1 MSSSRQNINRKLDAS
16 KNINKEEVKIENEN
30 SIKFI
35 RRTIEN
41 NTHEV
46 FEDIKLK
53 SITSW
58 RKSKTKFFK
67 NLIYNILTFGILHII
82 SLFKPNLYLK
92 LYCYPWPAKE
102 CDFFLVENIYGE
114 LTLCTKI
121 YKKAKNNNDI
131 NFSSDLS
138 KDNIVSS
145 SIINH
150 NNKFENYLTR
160 NLTYSFKYKS
170 VTYEYKEDTNEIIP
184 VYMNISKM
192 TNRRI
197 FNYFSEGLSTENIVK
212 KFQERYGKNEYHIY
226 LGIIYFYFLRIE
238 LPYLILVILI
248 GLIELSLKDY
258 VSIIS
263 KYVIVSIIL
272 HLEYQ
277 VTKKVVYNLYSK
289 EYTLDGE
296 KYKIK
301 VKRKYKLIQDS
312 NFYYEIKNC
321 DLLPGDVIFLK
332 ENDLVPCDCLILE
345 GECIVNESNSTGS
358 LDIFKKTSLE
368 NNNELFSYEM
378 NKINIL
384 YHGMKIIKTF
394 SKSNNGYIT
403 VLCINTG
410 PNTYKANQYS
420 NVLYLLERKKEYRE
434 MYELFGEKRKRI
446 LIIVIMIFLLSIIL
460 AIVYYSILDPEP
472 LDFKDAAT
480 KKLLWT
486 LIIRLFCK
494 SFMPGYFLTNSIIL
508 ILGVHHLKKE
518 NIHCFEK
525 SKLLSSSTID
535 TIFFSK
541 TGTLCDNNFEINGYH
556 PIYINPHKLN
566 NISYRTYNVTQYKE
580 MNSQLLQYYKN
591 YLYKAQKNSL
601 NYEFNLRHGLKLE
614 HNRLTLDKINK
625 ESCEYTSLFLECL
638 LSCNNIEKF
647 NNEIFGN
654 IIETEIFKNLRWDMK
669 ADNNNNLSKNTDLN
683 EDISKTKSIS
693 QTDYKEQ
700 KVGYLDRSR
709 NDIYPNNYYKITESI
724 KNENGENGFQ
734 SKPIRT
740 RLNSKYHL
748 EQMKKSTNSNSS
760 ETSITKNYIRNDI
773 SRSHINS
780 YKLRIYKRFIKNGT
794 LSSSAIVYNFIT
806 KELRFMTKGNPE
818 DILDKCDPATIP
830 NNFDKIVSLYRRSGF
845 VIIICASKIISIDDY
860 NDSSPCEEY
869 MNDLTF
875 CGFVTLKNKLKSEVL
890 NAIKDLRQFNCNL
903 IITTGDNVFNSL
915 SVGFDSHIIDNKNI
929 FSFDKEDK
937 KNGIIIKKIYSIK
950 RLNEEEDKNTNSSL
964 DKYSKQTTRISNKYL
979 TSPFTKPKD
988 SVMPKYLDPNIIRS
1002 SKAKNGTIIMNELSL
1017 NLESS
1022 KNDNEYKNLTPNRT
1036 LKRGSLKKNT
1046 KTTKYINNY
1055 DENIKYQKRSRL
1067 YSDMTDI
1074 KNSQIKRDMKEN
1086 SRISNI
1092 NPLNYKDKSP
1102 YKISKKI
1109 RTLNENKET
1118 QDTNTNTNKK
1128 FKISNEARSK
1138 TLSYLEKYNYYP
1150 GIFEDY
1156 EELNDNCIY
1165 CISGKLFN
1173 FLYKNKEKKQCKY
1186 ILERIHK
1193 HCKIFYNMSSID
1205 KSLSI
1210 DFYREYPD
1218 SCICKIGECLSDID
1232 AILSSNVGINLI
1244 SPSNE
1249 NTMLCHF
1256 YTKDASILS
1265 IKKIIREGRA
1275 IKENITL
1282 LKISSIFYTF
1292 IINSYIICCFIRHTD
1307 VIINQLNFLEISF
1320 LIISISAFTGETDD
1334 NKRSNQLIRN
1344 RKLYVGHYIAQVSGL
1359 FIFKVITVYMH
1370 GKYFIGNREL
1380 ELKLIDKIYCSFYFI
1395 LCIEQLFSTVYVLNL
1410 ISFYRKD
1417 SISNLFYNLSNILL
1431 LIYFIFLNVLTSSNF
1446 KCDFLNITVFDYNEN
1461 IIDTHGDHNRL
1472 NCLIVCIVD
1481 FLVTIIY
1488 SRVVYY
1494 IFDRLAKG

>member
-1 MSSSRQNINRKLDAS
+1 MSSSRQNINRNLDVS
-16 KNINKEEVKIENEN
+16 IKDNKEEIKIENEN

-46 FEDIKLK
+46 LEDIKLK

-58 RKSKTKFFK
+58 RKSKAKFLK

-121 YKKAKNNNDI
+121 HKKAKNNNDI
-131 NFSSDLS
+131 NFSADLS

-145 SIINH
+145 SIMNH
-150 NNKFENYLTR
+150 NNKFDNYLIK

-170 VTYEYKEDTNEIIP
+170 VTYEYKEDTNEIVP

-197 FNYFSEGLSTENIVK
+197 FNYFSEGLSNEKIVN
-212 KFQERYGKNEYHIY
+212 KFLERYGKNEYHIY

-248 GLIELSLKDY
+248 GLIELHIKDY
-258 VSIIS
+258 VSLLS
-263 KYVIVSIIL
+263 KYLTVSIIL
-272 HLEYQ
+272 ILEYQ
-277 VTKKVVYNLYSK
+277 ITKRVVYDIYSK

-296 KYKIK
+296 KYKLK
-301 VKRKYKLIQDS
+301 VKRKHKLIQDS

-368 NNNELFSYEM
+368 NSNEQFSYEM
-378 NKINIL
+378 NKISIL

-394 SKSNNGYIT
+394 SKSNEGYIS

-434 MYELFGEKRKRI
+434 MYELFGEKRKQMLI
-446 LIIVIMIFLLSIIL
+446 WIIIVFL
-460 AIVYYSILDPEP
+460 VSILLASIYYVLLNLGP
-472 LDFKDAAT
+472 LDFNDSNT
-480 KKLLWT
+480 KKLLYA
-486 LIIRLFCK
+486 IIVRIFCK

-508 ILGVHHLKKE
+508 ILGVYHLKKE

-525 SKLLSSSTID
+525 SKLLCSSTID

-541 TGTLCDNNFEINGYH
+541 TGTLCENNFEINGYH
-556 PIYINPHKLN
+556 PIHINPHKSN
-566 NISYRTYNVTQYKE
+566 NISYRTYKVSQYKE

-591 YLYKAQKNSL
+591 YLYRVQSNSL

-625 ESCEYTSLFLECL
+625 ESCEYTTLFLECL

-654 IIETEIFKNLRWDMK
+654 SIETEIFKNMRWDIK
-669 ADNNNNLSKNTDLN
+669 PYNYNGSDIELN
-683 EDISKTKSIS
+683 EDISKNIS
-693 QTDYKEQ
+693 VNKKEF
-700 KVGYLDRSR
+700 KGPKIGYLDRSK
-709 NDIYPNNYYKITESI
+709 NDIYPNNYYKITESV
-724 KNENGENGFQ
+724 KNENGPQ
-734 SKPIRT
+734 SKPIKT
-740 RLNSKYHL
+740 RLNTKYYM
-748 EQMKKSTNSNSS
+748 EQMKKQSNSNSS
-760 ETSITKNYIRNDI
+760 ESKIAKNCILNDI
-773 SRSHINS
+773 SHSHINS

-794 LSSSAIVYNFIT
+794 LNSSAIVYNFIT

-818 DILDKCDPATIP
+818 DVLDKCDPGTIP
-830 NNFDKIVSLYRRSGF
+830 DNFDKIVSLYRRNGLI
-845 VIIICASKIISIDDY
+845 IIICASKIINIDDY
-860 NDSSPCEEY
+860 NDSNSYEEY

-875 CGFVTLKNKLKSEVL
+875 CGFVTLKNKLKKEVL

-915 SVGFDSHIIDNKNI
+915 SVGFDSQIIENKNI

-937 KNGIIIKKIYSIK
+937 KNGIIIEKIYSIK
-950 RLNEEEDKNTNSSL
+950 RLGEEEDKNTNSSL
-964 DKYSKQTTRISNKYL
+964 DMHSKQTTRISNRFL
-979 TSPFTKPKD
+979 TSPFTRPKD
-988 SVMPKYLDPNIIRS
+988 SVMIKYMDPNTNRS
-1002 SKAKNGTIIMNELSL
+1002 SKAKSGTVIVNELSL
-1017 NLESS
+1017 NQES
-1022 KNDNEYKNLTPNRT
+1022 KNSNEYNNLTPNKT
-1036 LKRGSLKKNT
+1036 LKRGSIRKKIRT
-1046 KTTKYINNY
+1046 PKYINNY
-1055 DENIKYQKRSRL
+1055 GENIKYQKYSRL
-1067 YSDMTDI
+1067 YSDMSDI
-1074 KNSQIKRDMKEN
+1074 KNNLSKKKTKEN
-1086 SRISNI
+1086 SRVSNI
-1092 NPLNYKDKSP
+1092 NSINYKDRSP
-1102 YKISKKI
+1102 YKLSKKNKSI
-1109 RTLNENKET
+1109 NENKEN
-1118 QDTNTNTNKK
+1118 QDSTTNTNKK

-1138 TLSYLEKYNYYP
+1138 NLSNLEKFYYYP
-1150 GIFEDY
+1150 GIFEDN
-1156 EELNDNCIY
+1156 EELKDNCIY

-1193 HCKIFYNMSSID
+1193 YCKIFYDMSSID
-1205 KSLSI
+1205 KSLAI

-1256 YTKDASILS
+1256 YTVEGSILS

-1275 IKENITL
+1275 IKENIML
-1282 LKISSIFYTF
+1282 LKISSIFYTL
-1292 IINSYIICCFIRHTD
+1292 IINSYIICCFLRHTD

-1320 LIISISAFTGETDD
+1320 LIISISAFTGETDN
-1334 NKRSNQLIRN
+1334 NKKSNQLIRN
-1344 RKLYVGHYIAQVSGL
+1344 KKLYVGHYIAQISGL
-1359 FIFKVITVYMH
+1359 FFCKFVTIYMR
-1370 GKYFIGNREL
+1370 GKYFIGNKEL
-1380 ELKLIDKIYCSFYFI
+1380 DLRIIDKIYCSFYFI

-1410 ISFYRKD
+1410 ITFYRKD
-1417 SISNLFYNLSNILL
+1417 SLSNLFYNLSNLL
-1431 LIYFIFLNVLTSSNF
+1431 VLIYFTILNILTSSNY

-1461 IIDTHGDHNRL
+1461 LIDSHGDNNRL
-1472 NCLIVCIVD
+1472 NSLIICIID
-1481 FLVTIIY
+1481 FTITIIY
-1488 SRVVYY
+1488 SRVVYFV
-1494 IFDRLAKG
+1494 FDRLAKE

>member
-1 MSSSRQNINRKLDAS
+1 MSSSRQNINKKLDVS
-16 KNINKEEVKIENEN
+16 INNNKEGIKIENEN
-30 SIKFI
+30 NIKFI

-58 RKSKTKFFK
+58 RKSKTKFLK

-121 YKKAKNNNDI
+121 HKKAKNNNNI
-131 NFSSDLS
+131 NFSADLS

-150 NNKFENYLTR
+150 SNKFDNYLIK

-170 VTYEYKEDTNEIIP
+170 VTYEYKEDTNEIVP

-192 TNRRI
+192 TNRGI
-197 FNYFSEGLSTENIVK
+197 FNYFSEGLSSEKMVN
-212 KFQERYGKNEYHIY
+212 KFLERYGKNEYNIY

-238 LPYLILVILI
+238 LPYLIIVILI
-248 GLIELSLKDY
+248 GLIEFCLKDY

-263 KYVIVSIIL
+263 KYIIVSLIL
-272 HLEYQ
+272 YIEYQ
-277 VTKKVVYNLYSK
+277 ITKRVVYNSYTK

-296 KYKIK
+296 KYKLK
-301 VKRKYKLIQDS
+301 VKRKHKLIQDS
-312 NFYYEIKNC
+312 NSYYEIKNC
-321 DLLPGDVIFLK
+321 DLLPGDIIFLK

-378 NKINIL
+378 NKISIL

-394 SKSNNGYIT
+394 SKSNNGYIS

-420 NVLYLLERKKEYRE
+420 NALYLLERKKEYRE
-434 MYELFGEKRKRI
+434 MYELFGEKRKNM
-446 LIIVIMIFLLSIIL
+446 LIAIIIIFFLSIIF
-460 AIVYYSILDPEP
+460 AIIYYITLDPEP
-472 LDFKDAAT
+472 LDFNDPNT
-480 KKLLWT
+480 KKLLFEIT
-486 LIIRLFCK
+486 VRFFCK

-508 ILGVHHLKKE
+508 ILGVYHLKKE

-541 TGTLCDNNFEINGYH
+541 TGTLCENNFEINGYH
-556 PIYINPHKLN
+556 PIYINPHKSN
-566 NISYRTYNVTQYKE
+566 NISYRTYKFSQYKE

-591 YLYKAQKNSL
+591 YLYRVQNNSS
-601 NYEFNLRHGLKLE
+601 NYEFNLRHGLKFE

-625 ESCEYTSLFLECL
+625 ESYQYTTLFLECL
-638 LSCNNIEKF
+638 LTCNNIEKF
-647 NNEIFGN
+647 NNEVFGN
-654 IIETEIFKNLRWDMK
+654 SIETEIFKNMRWDMK
-669 ADNNNNLSKNTDLN
+669 AYNNNNITKNIESN
-683 EDISKTKSIS
+683 QDISKNKSVNK
-693 QTDYKEQ
+693 KEF
-700 KVGYLDRSR
+700 KGSKIGYLDRSK
-709 NDIYPNNYYKITESI
+709 NDIYPNNYYKITESV
-724 KNENGENGFQ
+724 KNENGFHPQ
-734 SKPIRT
+734 PIKT
-740 RLNSKYHL
+740 RLNSKYYL
-748 EQMKKSTNSNSS
+748 EQSKKLNNSICS
-760 ETSITKNYIRNDI
+760 EATLIKNFIRNDI
-773 SRSHINS
+773 SHSHINS

-794 LSSSAIVYNFIT
+794 LNSSAIVYNFIT

-818 DILDKCDPATIP
+818 DILDKCDPGTIP
-830 NNFDKIVSLYRRSGF
+830 DNFDKIVSIFRRSGF
-845 VIIICASKIISIDDY
+845 IIIICASKIISIDDY
-860 NDSSPCEEY
+860 NDSNSSEEY

-875 CGFVTLKNKLKSEVL
+875 CGFVTLKNKLKKEVL
-890 NAIKDLRQFNCNL
+890 NAIKDLRQFSCNL

-937 KNGIIIKKIYSIK
+937 KNGIIIEKIYSIK
-950 RLNEEEDKNTNSSL
+950 RLIEEDKNTNSSL
-964 DKYSKQTTRISNKYL
+964 DMHSRLTTGISNKFF

-988 SVMPKYLDPNIIRS
+988 SVMIKYLDPNKE
-1002 SKAKNGTIIMNELSL
+1002 KAVTAIENELSL
-1017 NLESS
+1017 NEGSN
-1022 KNDNEYKNLTPNRT
+1022 KIITEYKNLTPNKT
-1036 LKRGSLKKNT
+1036 LKRGSLRKKKRNA
-1046 KTTKYINNY
+1046 KYLNIY
-1055 DENIKYQKRSRL
+1055 DENMKFQKRSRL
-1067 YSDMTDI
+1067 YSEISDI
-1074 KNSQIKRDMKEN
+1074 KDNQLKKDTTDN
-1086 SRISNI
+1086 SRVSNI
-1092 NPLNYKDKSP
+1092 NPLNYKDRNP
-1102 YKISKKI
+1102 YKISKKNKSI
-1109 RTLNENKET
+1109 NENKEN
-1118 QDTNTNTNKK
+1118 QDSNANTNKK
-1128 FKISNEARSK
+1128 FKNSSEARSK
-1138 TLSYLEKYNYYP
+1138 NLSNLEKFYYYP
-1150 GIFEDY
+1150 GIFEDN

-1193 HCKIFYNMSSID
+1193 HCKIFYQMSSID
-1205 KSLSI
+1205 KSLVI

-1232 AILSSNVGINLI
+1232 AILSSNVGINLK

-1256 YTKDASILS
+1256 YTEDASILS

-1275 IKENITL
+1275 IKENIIL

-1292 IINSYIICCFIRHTD
+1292 MINSYIICCFIRHTD

-1320 LIISISAFTGETDD
+1320 LIVSISAFTGETDN
-1334 NKRSNQLIRN
+1334 NKKSNQLIRN
-1344 RKLYVGHYIAQVSGL
+1344 KKLYVGHYITQIGGL
-1359 FIFKVITVYMH
+1359 FFFKVVSIYFH
-1370 GKYFIGNREL
+1370 GRNFIGNKEL
-1380 ELKLIDKIYCSFYFI
+1380 NPKIVDKIYCSFYFI
-1395 LCIEQLFSTVYVLNL
+1395 LCIEQLFSTVFVLNL

-1417 SISNLFYNLSNILL
+1417 SISNLFYNFSNILL
-1431 LIYFIFLNVLTSSNF
+1431 LIYFIILNILTSSNY

-1461 IIDTHGDHNRL
+1461 IVDTHGDNNRIK
-1472 NCLIVCIVD
+1472 CFFVCIID
-1481 FLVTIIY
+1481 FSVTIIY

-1494 IFDRLAKG
+1494 VFDRLAKD

>member
-1 MSSSRQNINRKLDAS
+1 MSSSRQNINRNLDVS
-16 KNINKEEVKIENEN
+16 IKDNKEEIKIENEN

-46 FEDIKLK
+46 LEDIKLK

-58 RKSKTKFFK
+58 RKSKAKFLK

-121 YKKAKNNNDI
+121 HKKAKNNNDI
-131 NFSSDLS
+131 NFSADLS

-145 SIINH
+145 SIMNH
-150 NNKFENYLTR
+150 NNKFDNYLIK

-170 VTYEYKEDTNEIIP
+170 VTYEYKEDTNEIVP

-197 FNYFSEGLSTENIVK
+197 FNYFSEGLSNEKIVN
-212 KFQERYGKNEYHIY
+212 KFLERYGKNEYHIY

-248 GLIELSLKDY
+248 GLIELHIKDY
-258 VSIIS
+258 VSLIS
-263 KYVIVSIIL
+263 KYLTVSIIL
-272 HLEYQ
+272 ILEYQ
-277 VTKKVVYNLYSK
+277 ITKRVVYDIYSK

-296 KYKIK
+296 KYKLK
-301 VKRKYKLIQDS
+301 VKRKHKLIQDS

-368 NNNELFSYEM
+368 NSNEQFSYEM
-378 NKINIL
+378 NKISIL

-394 SKSNNGYIT
+394 SKSNEGYIS

-434 MYELFGEKRKRI
+434 MYELFGEKRKQMLI
-446 LIIVIMIFLLSIIL
+446 WIIIVFL
-460 AIVYYSILDPEP
+460 VSILLASIYYILLNLEP
-472 LDFKDAAT
+472 LDFNDSNT
-480 KKLLWT
+480 KNLLYA
-486 LIIRLFCK
+486 IIVRIFCK

-508 ILGVHHLKKE
+508 ILGVYHLKKE

-525 SKLLSSSTID
+525 SKLLCSSTID

-541 TGTLCDNNFEINGYH
+541 TGTLCENNFEINGYH
-556 PIYINPHKLN
+556 PIHINPHKSN
-566 NISYRTYNVTQYKE
+566 NISYRTYKVSQYKE

-591 YLYKAQKNSL
+591 YLYRVQSNSL

-625 ESCEYTSLFLECL
+625 ESCEYTTLFLECL

-654 IIETEIFKNLRWDMK
+654 SIETEIFKNMRWDIK
-669 ADNNNNLSKNTDLN
+669 PYNYNGSDIELN
-683 EDISKTKSIS
+683 EDISKNIS
-693 QTDYKEQ
+693 VNKKEF
-700 KVGYLDRSR
+700 KGPKIGYLDRSK
-709 NDIYPNNYYKITESI
+709 NDIYPNNYYKITESV
-724 KNENGENGFQ
+724 KNENGPQ
-734 SKPIRT
+734 SKPIKT
-740 RLNSKYHL
+740 RLNTKYYM
-748 EQMKKSTNSNSS
+748 EQMKKQSNSNSS
-760 ETSITKNYIRNDI
+760 ESKIAKNCILNDI
-773 SRSHINS
+773 SHSHINS

-794 LSSSAIVYNFIT
+794 LNSSAIVYNFIT

-818 DILDKCDPATIP
+818 DVLDKCDPGTIP
-830 NNFDKIVSLYRRSGF
+830 DNFDKIVSLYRRNGLI
-845 VIIICASKIISIDDY
+845 IIICASKIINIDDY
-860 NDSSPCEEY
+860 NDSNSYEEY

-875 CGFVTLKNKLKSEVL
+875 CGFVTLKNKLKKEVL

-915 SVGFDSHIIDNKNI
+915 SVGFDSQIIENKNI

-937 KNGIIIKKIYSIK
+937 KNGIIIEKIYSIK
-950 RLNEEEDKNTNSSL
+950 RLGEEEDKNTNSSL
-964 DKYSKQTTRISNKYL
+964 DMHSKQTTRISNRFL
-979 TSPFTKPKD
+979 TSPFTRPKD
-988 SVMPKYLDPNIIRS
+988 SVMIKYMDPNTNRS
-1002 SKAKNGTIIMNELSL
+1002 SKAKSGTVIVNELSL
-1017 NLESS
+1017 NQES
-1022 KNDNEYKNLTPNRT
+1022 KNSNEYNNLTPNKT
-1036 LKRGSLKKNT
+1036 LKRGSIRKKIRT
-1046 KTTKYINNY
+1046 PKYINNY
-1055 DENIKYQKRSRL
+1055 GENIKYQKYSRL
-1067 YSDMTDI
+1067 YSDMSDI
-1074 KNSQIKRDMKEN
+1074 KNNLSKKKTKEN
-1086 SRISNI
+1086 SRVSNI
-1092 NPLNYKDKSP
+1092 NSINYKDRSP
-1102 YKISKKI
+1102 YKLSKKNKSI
-1109 RTLNENKET
+1109 NENKEN
-1118 QDTNTNTNKK
+1118 QDSTTNTNKK

-1138 TLSYLEKYNYYP
+1138 NLSNLEKFYYYP
-1150 GIFEDY
+1150 GIFEDN
-1156 EELNDNCIY
+1156 EELKDNCIY

-1193 HCKIFYNMSSID
+1193 YCKIFYDMSSID
-1205 KSLSI
+1205 KSLAI

-1256 YTKDASILS
+1256 YTVEGSILS

-1275 IKENITL
+1275 IKENIML
-1282 LKISSIFYTF
+1282 LKISSIFYTL
-1292 IINSYIICCFIRHTD
+1292 IINSYIICCFLRHTD

-1320 LIISISAFTGETDD
+1320 LIISISAFTGETDN
-1334 NKRSNQLIRN
+1334 NKKSNQLIRN
-1344 RKLYVGHYIAQVSGL
+1344 KKLYVGHYIAQISGL
-1359 FIFKVITVYMH
+1359 FFCKFVTIYMH
-1370 GKYFIGNREL
+1370 GKYFIGNEEL
-1380 ELKLIDKIYCSFYFI
+1380 DLRIIDKIYCSFYFI

-1410 ISFYRKD
+1410 ITFYRKD
-1417 SISNLFYNLSNILL
+1417 SLSNLFYNLSNLLL
-1431 LIYFIFLNVLTSSNF
+1431 LIYFTILNILTSSNY

-1461 IIDTHGDHNRL
+1461 LIDSHGDNNRL
-1472 NCLIVCIVD
+1472 NCLIICIID
-1481 FLVTIIY
+1481 FTITIIY
-1488 SRVVYY
+1488 SRVVYFV
-1494 IFDRLAKG
+1494 FDRLAKE

>member
-1 MSSSRQNINRKLDAS
+1 MSSSRQNINRNLDVS
-16 KNINKEEVKIENEN
+16 IKDNKEEIKIENEN
-30 SIKFI
+30 NIKFI

-46 FEDIKLK
+46 LEDIKLK

-58 RKSKTKFFK
+58 RRSKTKFLK

-121 YKKAKNNNDI
+121 HKKAKNNNDI
-131 NFSSDLS
+131 NFSTDLS

-150 NNKFENYLTR
+150 NNKFDNYLIK

-170 VTYEYKEDTNEIIP
+170 VTYEYKEDTNEIVP

-197 FNYFSEGLSTENIVK
+197 FNYFSEGLSNEKIVN
-212 KFQERYGKNEYHIY
+212 KFLERYGKNEYHIY

-263 KYVIVSIIL
+263 KYLIVSIIL
-272 HLEYQ
+272 ILEYQ
-277 VTKKVVYNLYSK
+277 VTKRVVYDIYSK

-296 KYKIK
+296 KYKLK
-301 VKRKYKLIQDS
+301 VKRKHKLIQDS

-368 NNNELFSYEM
+368 NSNEQFSYEM
-378 NKINIL
+378 NKISIL

-394 SKSNNGYIT
+394 SKSNEGYIS

-434 MYELFGEKRKRI
+434 MYELFGEKRKQM
-446 LIIVIMIFLLSIIL
+446 LIWIIIIFLVSILL
-460 AIVYYSILDPEP
+460 AVIYYIILDPEP
-472 LDFKDAAT
+472 LDFNDSNT
-480 KKLLWT
+480 KKLLFAIT
-486 LIIRLFCK
+486 VRIFCK

-508 ILGVHHLKKE
+508 ILGVYHLKKE
-518 NIHCFEK
+518 NVHCFEK

-541 TGTLCDNNFEINGYH
+541 TGTLCENNFEINGYH
-556 PIYINPHKLN
+556 PIHINPHKSN
-566 NISYRTYNVTQYKE
+566 NISYRTYKVSQYKE

-591 YLYKAQKNSL
+591 YLYRVQSNSL

-625 ESCEYTSLFLECL
+625 ESCEYTTLFLECL

-654 IIETEIFKNLRWDMK
+654 SIETEIFKNMRWDMK
-669 ADNNNNLSKNTDLN
+669 AYNYNGSDIDLN
-683 EDISKTKSIS
+683 EDISKNKSVNK
-693 QTDYKEQ
+693 KEF
-700 KVGYLDRSR
+700 KGPKIGYLDRSK
-709 NDIYPNNYYKITESI
+709 NDIYPNNYYKITESV
-724 KNENGENGFQ
+724 KNENGPQ
-734 SKPIRT
+734 SKPIKT
-740 RLNSKYHL
+740 RLNTKYYL
-748 EQMKKSTNSNSS
+748 EQMKKQGNSNSS
-760 ETSITKNYIRNDI
+760 ESKIAKNCIRNDI
-773 SRSHINS
+773 SHSHINS

-794 LSSSAIVYNFIT
+794 LNSSAIVYNFIT

-818 DILDKCDPATIP
+818 DVLDKCDPGTIP
-830 NNFDKIVSLYRRSGF
+830 DNFDKIVSLYRRNGLI
-845 VIIICASKIISIDDY
+845 IIICASKIINIDDY
-860 NDSSPCEEY
+860 NDSNSYEEY

-875 CGFVTLKNKLKSEVL
+875 CGFVTLKNKLKKEVL
-890 NAIKDLRQFNCNL
+890 NAIKDLRQFGCNL

-915 SVGFDSHIIDNKNI
+915 SVGFDSHIIENKNI

-950 RLNEEEDKNTNSSL
+950 RLGEEEDKNTNSSL
-964 DKYSKQTTRISNKYL
+964 DMHSKQTTRISNRFL

-988 SVMPKYLDPNIIRS
+988 SVMIKYMDPNTILS
-1002 SKAKNGTIIMNELSL
+1002 SKAKAGTVIVNELSL
-1017 NLESS
+1017 NQES
-1022 KNDNEYKNLTPNRT
+1022 KNSNEYNNLTPNKT
-1036 LKRGSLKKNT
+1036 LKRGSIRKKIRT
-1046 KTTKYINNY
+1046 PKYINNY
-1055 DENIKYQKRSRL
+1055 EENIKYQKRSRL
-1067 YSDMTDI
+1067 YSDMSDI
-1074 KNSQIKRDMKEN
+1074 KNNLSKKETKEN
-1086 SRISNI
+1086 SRVSNI
-1092 NPLNYKDKSP
+1092 NSLNYKDRSP
-1102 YKISKKI
+1102 YKLSKKNKSI
-1109 RTLNENKET
+1109 NENKEN
-1118 QDTNTNTNKK
+1118 QDSTTNTNKK

-1138 TLSYLEKYNYYP
+1138 NLSNFEKFYYYP
-1150 GIFEDY
+1150 GIFEDN
-1156 EELNDNCIY
+1156 EELKDNCIY

-1186 ILERIHK
+1186 ILERMHK
-1193 HCKIFYNMSSID
+1193 HCKIFYYMSSID
-1205 KSLSI
+1205 KSLAI

-1218 SCICKIGECLSDID
+1218 SCICNIGECLSDID

-1256 YTKDASILS
+1256 YTQDGSILS

-1275 IKENITL
+1275 IKENIML

-1292 IINSYIICCFIRHTD
+1292 VINSYIICCFIRHTD
-1307 VIINQLNFLEISF
+1307 VIINQLNFLELSF
-1320 LIISISAFTGETDD
+1320 LIISISAFTGETDN
-1334 NKRSNQLIRN
+1334 NKKSNQLIRN
-1344 RKLYVGHYIAQVSGL
+1344 KKLYVGHYITQISGL
-1359 FIFKVITVYMH
+1359 FFFKVVTVYMH

-1380 ELKLIDKIYCSFYFI
+1380 DLRIIDKIYCSFYFI
-1395 LCIEQLFSTVYVLNL
+1395 FCIEQLFSTVYVLNL

-1417 SISNLFYNLSNILL
+1417 SVSNLFYNLSNILL
-1431 LIYFIFLNVLTSSNF
+1431 LIYFIILNILTSSNY

-1461 IIDTHGDHNRL
+1461 IVDSHGDNNRL
-1472 NCLIVCIVD
+1472 KCLIVCIID
-1481 FLVTIIY
+1481 FTITIIF

-1494 IFDRLAKG
+1494 VFDRLAKE

>member
-1 MSSSRQNINRKLDAS
+1 MSSSRQNINRNLDVS
-16 KNINKEEVKIENEN
+16 IKDNKKEIKIENEN
-30 SIKFI
+30 NIKFI

-46 FEDIKLK
+46 LEDIKLK

-58 RKSKTKFFK
+58 RKSKAKFLK

-121 YKKAKNNNDI
+121 HKKAKNNNDI
-131 NFSSDLS
+131 NFSADLS

-145 SIINH
+145 SIMNH
-150 NNKFENYLTR
+150 NNKFENYLIK

-170 VTYEYKEDTNEIIP
+170 VTYEYKEDTNEIVP

-197 FNYFSEGLSTENIVK
+197 FNYFSEGLSNEKILN
-212 KFQERYGKNEYHIY
+212 KFLERYGKNEYHIY

-248 GLIELSLKDY
+248 GLIELGLKDY

-263 KYVIVSIIL
+263 KYLIVSIIL
-272 HLEYQ
+272 ILEYQ
-277 VTKKVVYNLYSK
+277 ITKRVVYDIYSK

-296 KYKIK
+296 KYKLK
-301 VKRKYKLIQDS
+301 VKRKHKLIQDS

-368 NNNELFSYEM
+368 NSNEQFSYEM
-378 NKINIL
+378 NKISIL

-394 SKSNNGYIT
+394 SKSNEGYIS

-434 MYELFGEKRKRI
+434 MYELFGEKRKQM
-446 LIIVIMIFLLSIIL
+446 LIWIIIIFLVSILL
-460 AIVYYSILDPEP
+460 AVIYYIILDPEP
-472 LDFKDAAT
+472 LDFKDSNT
-480 KKLLWT
+480 KNLLFAIT
-486 LIIRLFCK
+486 IRIFCK

-508 ILGVHHLKKE
+508 ILGVYHLKKE
-518 NIHCFEK
+518 NVHCFEK

-541 TGTLCDNNFEINGYH
+541 TGTLCENNFEINGYH
-556 PIYINPHKLN
+556 PIHINPHKSN
-566 NISYRTYNVTQYKE
+566 NISYRTYKVSQYKE

-591 YLYKAQKNSL
+591 YLYRVQSNSL

-625 ESCEYTSLFLECL
+625 ESCEYTTLFLECL

-654 IIETEIFKNLRWDMK
+654 SIETEIFKNMRWDMK
-669 ADNNNNLSKNTDLN
+669 AYNYNGSDIDLN
-683 EDISKTKSIS
+683 EDISKNKSENK
-693 QTDYKEQ
+693 KEF
-700 KVGYLDRSR
+700 KGPKIGYLDRSK
-709 NDIYPNNYYKITESI
+709 NDIYPNNYYKITESV
-724 KNENGENGFQ
+724 KNENGPQ
-734 SKPIRT
+734 SKPIKT
-740 RLNSKYHL
+740 RLNTKYYM
-748 EQMKKSTNSNSS
+748 EQMKKQGNSNSS
-760 ETSITKNYIRNDI
+760 EPKLAKNCIRNDI
-773 SRSHINS
+773 SHSHINS

-794 LSSSAIVYNFIT
+794 LNSSAIVYNFIT

-818 DILDKCDPATIP
+818 DVLDKCDPGTIP
-830 NNFDKIVSLYRRSGF
+830 DNFDKVISLYRRNGLI
-845 VIIICASKIISIDDY
+845 IIICASKIINIDDY
-860 NDSSPCEEY
+860 NDSNSYEEY

-875 CGFVTLKNKLKSEVL
+875 CGFVTLKNKLKKEVL
-890 NAIKDLRQFNCNL
+890 NAIKDLRQFGCNL

-915 SVGFDSHIIDNKNI
+915 SVGFDSHIIENKNI

-937 KNGIIIKKIYSIK
+937 KNGIIIEKIYSIK
-950 RLNEEEDKNTNSSL
+950 RLGEEEDKNTNSSL
-964 DKYSKQTTRISNKYL
+964 DMHSKQTTRISNRFL

-988 SVMPKYLDPNIIRS
+988 SVMIKYMDPNTIRS
-1002 SKAKNGTIIMNELSL
+1002 SKAKAGNVIVNELSL
-1017 NLESS
+1017 NQES
-1022 KNDNEYKNLTPNRT
+1022 KNSNEYNNLTPNKT
-1036 LKRGSLKKNT
+1036 LKRGSIRKKIRT
-1046 KTTKYINNY
+1046 PKYINNY

-1067 YSDMTDI
+1067 YSDMSDI
-1074 KNSQIKRDMKEN
+1074 KNNLSKKETNEN
-1086 SRISNI
+1086 SRVSNI
-1092 NPLNYKDKSP
+1092 NSLNYKDRSP
-1102 YKISKKI
+1102 YKLSKKNKSI
-1109 RTLNENKET
+1109 NENKEN
-1118 QDTNTNTNKK
+1118 QDSTTNTNKK

-1138 TLSYLEKYNYYP
+1138 NLSNLEKFYYYP
-1150 GIFEDY
+1150 GIFEDN
-1156 EELNDNCIY
+1156 EELKDNCIY

-1186 ILERIHK
+1186 ILERMHK
-1193 HCKIFYNMSSID
+1193 HCKIFYYMSSID
-1205 KSLSI
+1205 KSLVI

-1218 SCICKIGECLSDID
+1218 SCICNIGECLSDID

-1244 SPSNE
+1244 SPTNE

-1256 YTKDASILS
+1256 YTEDGSILS

-1292 IINSYIICCFIRHTD
+1292 VINSYIICCFIRHTD
-1307 VIINQLNFLEISF
+1307 VIINQLNFLELSF
-1320 LIISISAFTGETDD
+1320 LIISISAFTGETDN
-1334 NKRSNQLIRN
+1334 NKKSNQLIRN
-1344 RKLYVGHYIAQVSGL
+1344 KKLYVGHYITQISGL
-1359 FIFKVITVYMH
+1359 FFFKVVTVYMH

-1380 ELKLIDKIYCSFYFI
+1380 DLRIIDKIYCSFYFI

-1417 SISNLFYNLSNILL
+1417 SISNIFYSLSNILL
-1431 LIYFIFLNVLTSSNF
+1431 LIYFIILNILTSSNY

-1461 IIDTHGDHNRL
+1461 LVDTHGDNNRIK
-1472 NCLIVCIVD
+1472 CLFVCIVD
-1481 FLVTIIY
+1481 FTITIIY

-1494 IFDRLAKG
+1494 VFDRLAKE

>member
-16 KNINKEEVKIENEN
+16 INNNKEEIKIENEN

-35 RRTIEN
+35 RRTTEN

-46 FEDIKLK
+46 LEDIKLK

-58 RKSKTKFFK
+58 RKSKTKFLK

-121 YKKAKNNNDI
+121 HKKAKNNNSIIFNADY
-131 NFSSDLS
+131 S

-150 NNKFENYLTR
+150 NKFENYLTK

-197 FNYFSEGLSTENIVK
+197 FNYFSEGLSNENIVN

-226 LGIIYFYFLRIE
+226 LGIIYFYFLKIE

-248 GLIELSLKDY
+248 GLIELCLKDY

-263 KYVIVSIIL
+263 KYIIVTIIL
-272 HLEYQ
+272 NLEYQ
-277 VTKKVVYNLYSK
+277 ITKKVVYNSYSK

-296 KYKIK
+296 KYKLK
-301 VKRKYKLIQDS
+301 VKRKHKLIQDS

-321 DLLPGDVIFLK
+321 DLLPGDIIFLK

-368 NNNELFSYEM
+368 NNNDQFSYEM
-378 NKINIL
+378 NKISIL

-394 SKSNNGYIT
+394 SRSNNGYIS

-420 NVLYLLERKKEYRE
+420 NVLYFLERKKEYRE
-434 MYELFGEKRKRI
+434 MYELFGEKRKTMV
-446 LIIVIMIFLLSIIL
+446 LIIIAIFIISIIL
-460 AIVYYSILDPEP
+460 AMIYYFILDPEP
-472 LDFKDAAT
+472 LDFNDYNT
-480 KKLLWT
+480 KKLLFI
-486 LIIRLFCK
+486 LIIRTFCK

-508 ILGVHHLKKE
+508 ILGVYHLKKE
-518 NIHCFEK
+518 HVLCFEK
-525 SKLLSSSTID
+525 SKLLSSSAID

-556 PIYINPHKLN
+556 PIYINPHKSN
-566 NISYRTYNVTQYKE
+566 NISYRTYKVSQYKE

-591 YLYKAQKNSL
+591 YLYRVQSNSL
-601 NYEFNLRHGLKLE
+601 NYETNLRHGLKLE
-614 HNRLTLDKINK
+614 HNKLTIDKMNK
-625 ESCEYTSLFLECL
+625 ESCEYTTLFLECL

-647 NNEIFGN
+647 NNEVFGN
-654 IIETEIFKNLRWDMK
+654 IIETEIFKNMRWDMK
-669 ADNNNNLSKNTDLN
+669 SDDNNNLNKNIDLN
-683 EDISKTKSIS
+683 EDSPKTKSIGK
-693 QTDYKEQ
+693 KEC
-700 KVGYLDRSR
+700 KDPKIGYLDRSK
-709 NDIYPNNYYKITESI
+709 NDIYPNNYYKITESV
-724 KNENGENGFQ
+724 KNESGFQ
-734 SKPIRT
+734 SRQFRT
-740 RLNSKYHL
+740 RLNSKYHS

-760 ETSITKNYIRNDI
+760 ETSVKKNYIRSDI
-773 SRSHINS
+773 SLSHINS

-794 LSSSAIVYNFIT
+794 LNSSAIVYNFIT

-818 DILDKCDPATIP
+818 DILDKCDPSTIP
-830 NNFDKIVSLYRRSGF
+830 NNFDKIVSIYRRSGF
-845 VIIICASKIISIDDY
+845 IIIICASKVISIDDY
-860 NDSSPCEEY
+860 NDSNSYEEY
-869 MNDLTF
+869 MNDLSF
-875 CGFVTLKNKLKSEVL
+875 CGFVTLKNKLKDEVF
-890 NAIKDLRQFNCNL
+890 NAIKDLRQFGCNL

-915 SVGFDSHIIDNKNI
+915 SVGFDSRIIENKNI

-937 KNGIIIKKIYSIK
+937 KNGITIEKIYSIK
-950 RLNEEEDKNTNSSL
+950 RFNEEDNNNTNSSL
-964 DKYSKQTTRISNKYL
+964 EINSKQNIRISNKFL
-979 TSPFTKPKD
+979 TSPFTKSKD
-988 SVMPKYLDPNIIRS
+988 SIMMKYLEPYTIRS
-1002 SKAKNGTIIMNELSL
+1002 SKAKPGTVIMNEISL
-1017 NLESS
+1017 NQESN
-1022 KNDNEYKNLTPNRT
+1022 KNIKENKHLTPNRT
-1036 LKRGSLKKNT
+1036 FKRGSIRKNV
-1046 KTTKYINNY
+1046 KTAKYINNY
-1055 DENIKYQKRSRL
+1055 DENIKFQKRSRL
-1067 YSDMTDI
+1067 YSDMQDI
-1074 KNSQIKRDMKEN
+1074 KNNQSKTNTKES

-1092 NPLNYKDKSP
+1092 SPLNYKDRSP
-1102 YKISKKI
+1102 YKISKKNKSI
-1109 RTLNENKET
+1109 NENKENQEST
-1118 QDTNTNTNKK
+1118 TNTNTNKK
-1128 FKISNEARSK
+1128 FKNSYEARSK
-1138 TLSYLEKYNYYP
+1138 NLSNLERFYYYP
-1150 GIFEDY
+1150 GIFEDN
-1156 EELNDNCIY
+1156 EELKDNCIY

-1186 ILERIHK
+1186 ILERIHQ
-1193 HCKIFYNMSSID
+1193 HCKIFYFMSSID
-1205 KSLSI
+1205 KSLAI
-1210 DFYREYPD
+1210 DFYREYKD

-1256 YTKDASILS
+1256 YTEDASILS

-1275 IKENITL
+1275 IRENLTL
-1282 LKISSIFYTF
+1282 LKISSIFYTLV
-1292 IINSYIICCFIRHTD
+1292 INSYIICCFIRHTD
-1307 VIINQLNFLEISF
+1307 VIINQLNFLEITF
-1320 LIISISAFTGETDD
+1320 LIISISAFTGETDN
-1334 NKRSNQLIRN
+1334 NKKSNQLIRN
-1344 RKLYVGHYIAQVSGL
+1344 KKLYAGHYFAQVGGL
-1359 FIFKVITVYMH
+1359 FLFKIVTVYMH
-1370 GKYFIGNREL
+1370 GKFFIGNNEL
-1380 ELKLIDKIYCSFYFI
+1380 NMKINDKIYCSFYFI

-1410 ISFYRKD
+1410 ITFYRKD
-1417 SISNLFYNLSNILL
+1417 TVSNLFYNFCNILL
-1431 LIYFIFLNVLTSSNF
+1431 LIYFIFLNILTSSNY
-1446 KCDFLNITVFDYNEN
+1446 KYDFLNITVFDYNEN
-1461 IIDTHGDHNRL
+1461 IVDTHADNNRMK
-1472 NCLIVCIVD
+1472 CLFVCITD
-1481 FLVTIIY
+1481 FSVTIIY

-1494 IFDRLAKG
+1494 VFDRLAKD

>member
-1 MSSSRQNINRKLDAS
+1 MSSSRKNINRKIDAS
-16 KNINKEEVKIENEN
+16 INDNKEEIKIENEN
-30 SIKFI
+30 NIKII

-58 RKSKTKFFK
+58 RKSKTKFLK

-121 YKKAKNNNDI
+121 HKKAKNNNDI
-131 NFSSDLS
+131 NFSADLS

-150 NNKFENYLTR
+150 SNKFDNYLIK

-170 VTYEYKEDTNEIIP
+170 VTYEYKEDTNEIVP
-184 VYMNISKM
+184 VYMNISKF
-192 TNRRI
+192 TNRGI
-197 FNYFSEGLSTENIVK
+197 FNYFSEGLSSEKMVN

-226 LGIIYFYFLRIE
+226 LGIIYFYFFRIE
-238 LPYLILVILI
+238 LPYLILVIII
-248 GLIELSLKDY
+248 GLIEVCLKDY

-263 KYVIVSIIL
+263 KYAMVTFIL

-277 VTKKVVYNLYSK
+277 ITKRVVYNSYSK

-296 KYKIK
+296 KYKLK
-301 VKRKYKLIQDS
+301 VKRKHKLIQDS

-321 DLLPGDVIFLK
+321 DLLPGDIIFLK

-368 NNNELFSYEM
+368 NNNEQFSYEL
-378 NKINIL
+378 NKISIL
-384 YHGMKIIKTF
+384 YHGMKIIKTS
-394 SKSNNGYIT
+394 SKSNNEYIS

-420 NVLYLLERKKEYRE
+420 NVLYFLERKKEYRE
-434 MYELFGEKRKRI
+434 MYELFGEKRKNMLIGIFVIFFVSI
-446 LIIVIMIFLLSIIL
+446 LLAVI
-460 AIVYYSILDPEP
+460 YYMILDPEP
-472 LDFKDAAT
+472 LDFKNSNT
-480 KKLLWT
+480 KKLLFAIT
-486 LIIRLFCK
+486 VRIFCK

-508 ILGVHHLKKE
+508 ILGVYHLKKD
-518 NIHCFEK
+518 NILCFEK

-541 TGTLCDNNFEINGYH
+541 TGTLCENNFEINGYH
-556 PIYINPHKLN
+556 PIYINPHKSN
-566 NISYRTYNVTQYKE
+566 NISYRTYKVSQYKE
-580 MNSQLLQYYKN
+580 MNSQLLKYYKN
-591 YLYKAQKNSL
+591 YLYRVQNNSL

-614 HNRLTLDKINK
+614 HNRLNLDKINK
-625 ESCEYTSLFLECL
+625 ESCEYTTLFLECL

-654 IIETEIFKNLRWDMK
+654 SIETEIFKNMRWDMK
-669 ADNNNNLSKNTDLN
+669 SYNNNNLTKNIELN
-683 EDISKTKSIS
+683 EDISKNKSVNK
-693 QTDYKEQ
+693 KEC
-700 KVGYLDRSR
+700 KGPKIGYLDRSK
-709 NDIYPNNYYKITESI
+709 NDIYPNNYYKITESV
-724 KNENGENGFQ
+724 KNENGLQAKSN
-734 SKPIRT
+734 KT
-740 RLNSKYHL
+740 RLNSKYYL
-748 EQMKKSTNSNSS
+748 DQKKNPNNSISS
-760 ETSITKNYIRNDI
+760 ESTVNKNFIRNDI
-773 SRSHINS
+773 SHSHINS
-780 YKLRIYKRFIKNGT
+780 YKLRIYKRFIQNGT
-794 LSSSAIVYNFIT
+794 LNSSAIVYNFIT

-818 DILDKCDPATIP
+818 DVLDKCDPGTIP
-830 NNFDKIVSLYRRSGF
+830 DNFDKIISLYRRNGF
-845 VIIICASKIISIDDY
+845 IIIICASKIINIDDY
-860 NDSSPCEEY
+860 NDSNSKEEY
-869 MNDLTF
+869 MSDLTF
-875 CGFVTLKNKLKSEVL
+875 CGFVTLKNKLKNEAF
-890 NAIKDLRQFNCNL
+890 NAIKDLRQFGCNL

-937 KNGIIIKKIYSIK
+937 KNGIIIEKIYSIK
-950 RLNEEEDKNTNSSL
+950 RLVEEEDKNTNSSL
-964 DKYSKQTTRISNKYL
+964 DIYSKQNTRISNKFL

-988 SVMPKYLDPNIIRS
+988 SVMIKYLDPNTIRS
-1002 SKAKNGTIIMNELSL
+1002 SKAKPGTVIMNELSL
-1017 NLESS
+1017 NQESN
-1022 KNDNEYKNLTPNRT
+1022 KNSNSNEFKNLTPNKT
-1036 LKRGSLKKNT
+1036 LKRKSVRKNLRAA
-1046 KTTKYINNY
+1046 KYINNY
-1055 DENIKYQKRSRL
+1055 DENIKYPKHSRL
-1067 YSDMTDI
+1067 YSEMSDI
-1074 KNSQIKRDMKEN
+1074 KNNQSKRDTKEN
-1086 SRISNI
+1086 SRISNVS
-1092 NPLNYKDKSP
+1092 PLNYKDRSP
-1102 YKISKKI
+1102 YKLSKKNKSI
-1109 RTLNENKET
+1109 NENKEN
-1118 QDTNTNTNKK
+1118 QDSNTNTNKK
-1128 FKISNEARSK
+1128 FKISSEARSK
-1138 TLSYLEKYNYYP
+1138 NLSNLEKFYYYP
-1150 GIFEDY
+1150 GIFEDN

-1193 HCKIFYNMSSID
+1193 YCKIFYYMSSID
-1205 KSLSI
+1205 KSLAI

-1232 AILSSNVGINLI
+1232 AILTSNVGINLI

-1256 YTKDASILS
+1256 YTEDGSILS
-1265 IKKIIREGRA
+1265 IKKIIMEGAA
-1275 IKENITL
+1275 IKENIML
-1282 LKISSIFYTF
+1282 LKISSIFYTLV
-1292 IINSYIICCFIRHTD
+1292 INSYIICCFIRHTD

-1320 LIISISAFTGETDD
+1320 LIISITAFTGETDE
-1334 NKRSNQLIRN
+1334 NKKSNKLIRN
-1344 RKLYVGHYIAQVSGL
+1344 KKLYVWHYIAQVSGL
-1359 FIFKVITVYMH
+1359 FFFKIVTIYMH
-1370 GKYFIGNREL
+1370 GKFFIGNTEL
-1380 ELKLIDKIYCSFYFI
+1380 DFKIIDKIYCSFYFI

-1417 SISNLFYNLSNILL
+1417 AISNLFYNFTNILF
-1431 LIYFIFLNVLTSSNF
+1431 LIYFIILNNLTSSNY

-1461 IIDTHGDHNRL
+1461 IVDSHGDNNRIK
-1472 NCLIVCIVD
+1472 CFSVCIVD
-1481 FLVTIIY
+1481 FTITIIY

-1494 IFDRLAKG
+1494 VFDGLAKD

>member
-1 MSSSRQNINRKLDAS
+1 MSSSRQNINRNLDVS
-16 KNINKEEVKIENEN
+16 IKDNKEEIKIENEN

-46 FEDIKLK
+46 LEDIKLK

-58 RKSKTKFFK
+58 RKSKAKFLK

-121 YKKAKNNNDI
+121 HKKAKNNNDI
-131 NFSSDLS
+131 NFSADLS

-145 SIINH
+145 SIMNH
-150 NNKFENYLTR
+150 NNKFDNYLIK

-170 VTYEYKEDTNEIIP
+170 VTYEYKEDTNEIVP

-197 FNYFSEGLSTENIVK
+197 FNYFSEGLSNEKIVN
-212 KFQERYGKNEYHIY
+212 KFLERYGKNEYHIY

-248 GLIELSLKDY
+248 GLIELHIKDY
-258 VSIIS
+258 VSLIS
-263 KYVIVSIIL
+263 KYLTVSIIL
-272 HLEYQ
+272 ILEYQ
-277 VTKKVVYNLYSK
+277 ITKRVVYDIYSK

-296 KYKIK
+296 KYKLK
-301 VKRKYKLIQDS
+301 VKRKHKLIQDS

-368 NNNELFSYEM
+368 NSNEQFSYEM
-378 NKINIL
+378 NKISIL

-394 SKSNNGYIT
+394 SKSNEGYIS

-434 MYELFGEKRKRI
+434 MYELFGEKRKQMLI
-446 LIIVIMIFLLSIIL
+446 WIIIVFL
-460 AIVYYSILDPEP
+460 VSILLASIYYILLNPEP
-472 LDFKDAAT
+472 LDFNDSNT
-480 KKLLWT
+480 KHLLYAI
-486 LIIRLFCK
+486 IIRIFCK

-508 ILGVHHLKKE
+508 ILGVYHLKKE

-525 SKLLSSSTID
+525 SKLLCSSTID

-541 TGTLCDNNFEINGYH
+541 TGTLCENNFEINGYH
-556 PIYINPHKLN
+556 PIHINPHKSN
-566 NISYRTYNVTQYKE
+566 NISYRTYKVSQYKE

-591 YLYKAQKNSL
+591 YLYRVQSNSL

-625 ESCEYTSLFLECL
+625 ESCEYTTLFLECL

-654 IIETEIFKNLRWDMK
+654 SIETEIFKNMRWDIK
-669 ADNNNNLSKNTDLN
+669 PYNYNGSDIELN
-683 EDISKTKSIS
+683 EDISKNIS
-693 QTDYKEQ
+693 VNKKEF
-700 KVGYLDRSR
+700 KGPKIGYLDRSK
-709 NDIYPNNYYKITESI
+709 NDIYPNNYYKITESV
-724 KNENGENGFQ
+724 KNENGPQ
-734 SKPIRT
+734 SKPIKT
-740 RLNSKYHL
+740 RLNTKYYM
-748 EQMKKSTNSNSS
+748 EQMKKQSNSNSS
-760 ETSITKNYIRNDI
+760 ESKIAKNCILNDI
-773 SRSHINS
+773 SHSHINS

-794 LSSSAIVYNFIT
+794 LNSSAIVYNFIT

-818 DILDKCDPATIP
+818 DVLDKCDPGTIP
-830 NNFDKIVSLYRRSGF
+830 DNFDKIVSLYRRNGLI
-845 VIIICASKIISIDDY
+845 IIICASKIINIDDY
-860 NDSSPCEEY
+860 NDSNSYEEY

-875 CGFVTLKNKLKSEVL
+875 CGFVTLKNKLKKEVL

-915 SVGFDSHIIDNKNI
+915 SVGFDSQIIENKNI

-937 KNGIIIKKIYSIK
+937 KNGIIIEKIYSIK
-950 RLNEEEDKNTNSSL
+950 RLGEEEDKNTNSSL
-964 DKYSKQTTRISNKYL
+964 DMHSKQTTRISNRFL
-979 TSPFTKPKD
+979 TSPFTRPKD
-988 SVMPKYLDPNIIRS
+988 SVMIKYMDPNTNRS
-1002 SKAKNGTIIMNELSL
+1002 SKAKSGTVIVNELSL
-1017 NLESS
+1017 NQES
-1022 KNDNEYKNLTPNRT
+1022 KNSNEYNNLTPNKT
-1036 LKRGSLKKNT
+1036 LKRGSIRKKIRT
-1046 KTTKYINNY
+1046 PKYINNY
-1055 DENIKYQKRSRL
+1055 GENIKYQKYSRL
-1067 YSDMTDI
+1067 YSDMSDI
-1074 KNSQIKRDMKEN
+1074 KNNLSKKKTKEN
-1086 SRISNI
+1086 SRVSNI
-1092 NPLNYKDKSP
+1092 NSINYKDRSP
-1102 YKISKKI
+1102 YKLSKKNKSI
-1109 RTLNENKET
+1109 NENKEN
-1118 QDTNTNTNKK
+1118 QDSTTNTNKK

-1138 TLSYLEKYNYYP
+1138 NLSNLEKFYYYP
-1150 GIFEDY
+1150 GIFEDN
-1156 EELNDNCIY
+1156 EELKDNCIY

-1193 HCKIFYNMSSID
+1193 YCKIFYDMSSID
-1205 KSLSI
+1205 KSLAI

-1256 YTKDASILS
+1256 YTVEGSILS

-1275 IKENITL
+1275 IKENIML
-1282 LKISSIFYTF
+1282 LKISSIFYTL
-1292 IINSYIICCFIRHTD
+1292 IINSYIICCFLRHTD

-1320 LIISISAFTGETDD
+1320 LIISISAFTGETDN
-1334 NKRSNQLIRN
+1334 NKKSNQLIRN
-1344 RKLYVGHYIAQVSGL
+1344 KKLYVGHYIAQISGL
-1359 FIFKVITVYMH
+1359 FFCKFVTIYMH
-1370 GKYFIGNREL
+1370 GKYFIGNEEL
-1380 ELKLIDKIYCSFYFI
+1380 DLRIIDKIYCSFYFI

-1410 ISFYRKD
+1410 ITFYRKD
-1417 SISNLFYNLSNILL
+1417 SLSNLFYNLSNLL
-1431 LIYFIFLNVLTSSNF
+1431 VLIYFTILNILTSSNY

-1461 IIDTHGDHNRL
+1461 LIDSHGDNNRL
-1472 NCLIVCIVD
+1472 NSLIICIID
-1481 FLVTIIY
+1481 FTITIIY
-1488 SRVVYY
+1488 SRVVYFV
-1494 IFDRLAKG
+1494 FDRLAKE

>member
-1 MSSSRQNINRKLDAS
+1 MSSSRQNINRNLDVS
-16 KNINKEEVKIENEN
+16 IKDNKEEIKIENEN

-46 FEDIKLK
+46 LEDIKLK

-58 RKSKTKFFK
+58 RKSKAKFLK

-121 YKKAKNNNDI
+121 HKKAKNNNDI
-131 NFSSDLS
+131 NFSADLS

-145 SIINH
+145 SIMNH
-150 NNKFENYLTR
+150 NNKFDNYLIK

-170 VTYEYKEDTNEIIP
+170 VTYEYKEDTNEIVP

-197 FNYFSEGLSTENIVK
+197 FNYFSEGLSNEKIVN
-212 KFQERYGKNEYHIY
+212 KFLERYGKNEYHIY

-248 GLIELSLKDY
+248 GLIELHIKDY
-258 VSIIS
+258 VSLLS
-263 KYVIVSIIL
+263 KYLTVSIIL
-272 HLEYQ
+272 ILEYQ
-277 VTKKVVYNLYSK
+277 ITKRVVYDIYSK

-296 KYKIK
+296 KYKLK
-301 VKRKYKLIQDS
+301 VKRKHKLIQDS

-368 NNNELFSYEM
+368 NSNEQFSYEM
-378 NKINIL
+378 NKISIL

-394 SKSNNGYIT
+394 SKSNEGYIS

-434 MYELFGEKRKRI
+434 MYELFGEKRKQMLI
-446 LIIVIMIFLLSIIL
+446 WIIIVFL
-460 AIVYYSILDPEP
+460 VSILLASIYYILLNPEP
-472 LDFKDAAT
+472 LDFNDSNT
-480 KKLLWT
+480 KNLLYA
-486 LIIRLFCK
+486 IIVRIFCK

-508 ILGVHHLKKE
+508 ILGVYHLKKE

-525 SKLLSSSTID
+525 SKLLCSSTID

-541 TGTLCDNNFEINGYH
+541 TGTLCENNFEINGYH
-556 PIYINPHKLN
+556 PIHINPHKSN
-566 NISYRTYNVTQYKE
+566 NISYRTYKVSQYKE
-580 MNSQLLQYYKN
+580 MNSELLQYYKN
-591 YLYKAQKNSL
+591 YLYRVQSNSL

-625 ESCEYTSLFLECL
+625 ESCEYTTLFLECL

-654 IIETEIFKNLRWDMK
+654 SIETEIFKNMRWDIK
-669 ADNNNNLSKNTDLN
+669 PYNYNGSDIELN
-683 EDISKTKSIS
+683 EDISKNIS
-693 QTDYKEQ
+693 VNKKEF
-700 KVGYLDRSR
+700 KGPKIGYLDRSK
-709 NDIYPNNYYKITESI
+709 NDIYPNNYYKITESV
-724 KNENGENGFQ
+724 KNENGPQ
-734 SKPIRT
+734 SKPIKT
-740 RLNSKYHL
+740 RLNTKYYM
-748 EQMKKSTNSNSS
+748 EQMKKQSNSNSS
-760 ETSITKNYIRNDI
+760 ESKIAKNCILNDI
-773 SRSHINS
+773 SHSHINS

-794 LSSSAIVYNFIT
+794 LNSSAIVYNFIT

-818 DILDKCDPATIP
+818 DVLDKCDPGTIP
-830 NNFDKIVSLYRRSGF
+830 DNFDKIVSLYRRNGLI
-845 VIIICASKIISIDDY
+845 IIICASKIINIDDY
-860 NDSSPCEEY
+860 NDSNSYEEY

-875 CGFVTLKNKLKSEVL
+875 CGFVTLKNKLKKEVL

-915 SVGFDSHIIDNKNI
+915 SVGFDSQIIENKNI

-937 KNGIIIKKIYSIK
+937 KNGIIIEKIYSIK
-950 RLNEEEDKNTNSSL
+950 RLGEEEDKNTNSSL
-964 DKYSKQTTRISNKYL
+964 DMHSKQTTRISNRFL
-979 TSPFTKPKD
+979 TSPFTRPKD
-988 SVMPKYLDPNIIRS
+988 SVMIKYMDPNTNRS
-1002 SKAKNGTIIMNELSL
+1002 SKAKSGTVIVNELSL
-1017 NLESS
+1017 NQES
-1022 KNDNEYKNLTPNRT
+1022 KNSNEYNNLTPNKT
-1036 LKRGSLKKNT
+1036 LKRGSIRKKIRT
-1046 KTTKYINNY
+1046 PKYINNY
-1055 DENIKYQKRSRL
+1055 GENIKYQKYSRL
-1067 YSDMTDI
+1067 YSDMSDI
-1074 KNSQIKRDMKEN
+1074 KNNLSKKKTKEN
-1086 SRISNI
+1086 SRVSNI
-1092 NPLNYKDKSP
+1092 NSINYKDRSP
-1102 YKISKKI
+1102 YKLSKKNKSI
-1109 RTLNENKET
+1109 NENKEN
-1118 QDTNTNTNKK
+1118 QDSTTNTNKK

-1138 TLSYLEKYNYYP
+1138 NLSNLEKFYYYP
-1150 GIFEDY
+1150 GIFEDN
-1156 EELNDNCIY
+1156 EELKDNCIY

-1193 HCKIFYNMSSID
+1193 YCKIFYDMSSID
-1205 KSLSI
+1205 KSLAI

-1256 YTKDASILS
+1256 YTVEGSILS

-1275 IKENITL
+1275 IKENIML
-1282 LKISSIFYTF
+1282 LKISSIFYTL
-1292 IINSYIICCFIRHTD
+1292 IINSYIICCFLRHTD

-1320 LIISISAFTGETDD
+1320 LIISISAFTGETDN
-1334 NKRSNQLIRN
+1334 NKKSNQLIRN
-1344 RKLYVGHYIAQVSGL
+1344 KKLYVGHYIAQISGL
-1359 FIFKVITVYMH
+1359 FFCKFVTIYMH
-1370 GKYFIGNREL
+1370 GKYFIGNEEL
-1380 ELKLIDKIYCSFYFI
+1380 DLRIIDKIYCSFYFI

-1410 ISFYRKD
+1410 ITFYRKD
-1417 SISNLFYNLSNILL
+1417 SLSNLFYNLSNLL
-1431 LIYFIFLNVLTSSNF
+1431 VLIYFTILNILTSSNY

-1461 IIDTHGDHNRL
+1461 LIDSHGDNNRL
-1472 NCLIVCIVD
+1472 NCLIVCIID
-1481 FLVTIIY
+1481 FTITIIY
-1488 SRVVYY
+1488 SRVVYFV
-1494 IFDRLAKG
+1494 FDRLAKE

>member
-1 MSSSRQNINRKLDAS
+1 MSSSRQNINRNLDVS
-16 KNINKEEVKIENEN
+16 IKDNKEEIKIENEN

-46 FEDIKLK
+46 LEDIKLK

-58 RKSKTKFFK
+58 RKSKAKFLK

-121 YKKAKNNNDI
+121 HKKAKNNNDI
-131 NFSSDLS
+131 NFSADLS

-145 SIINH
+145 SIMNH
-150 NNKFENYLTR
+150 NNKFDNYLIK

-170 VTYEYKEDTNEIIP
+170 VTYEYKEDTNEIVP

-197 FNYFSEGLSTENIVK
+197 FNYFSEGLSNEKIVN
-212 KFQERYGKNEYHIY
+212 KFLERYGKNEYHIY

-248 GLIELSLKDY
+248 GLIELHIKDY
-258 VSIIS
+258 VSLLS
-263 KYVIVSIIL
+263 KYLTVSIIL
-272 HLEYQ
+272 ILEYQ
-277 VTKKVVYNLYSK
+277 ITKRVIYDIYSK

-296 KYKIK
+296 KYKLK
-301 VKRKYKLIQDS
+301 VKRKHKLIQDS

-368 NNNELFSYEM
+368 NSNEQFSYEM
-378 NKINIL
+378 NKISIL

-394 SKSNNGYIT
+394 SKSNEGYIS

-434 MYELFGEKRKRI
+434 MYELFGEKRKQMLI
-446 LIIVIMIFLLSIIL
+446 WIIIVFL
-460 AIVYYSILDPEP
+460 VSILLASIYYILLNPEP
-472 LDFKDAAT
+472 LDFNDSNT
-480 KKLLWT
+480 KNLLYA
-486 LIIRLFCK
+486 IIVRIFCK

-508 ILGVHHLKKE
+508 ILGVYHLKKE

-525 SKLLSSSTID
+525 SKLLCSSTID

-541 TGTLCDNNFEINGYH
+541 TGTLCENNFEINGYH
-556 PIYINPHKLN
+556 PIHINPHKSN
-566 NISYRTYNVTQYKE
+566 NISYRTYKVSQYKE
-580 MNSQLLQYYKN
+580 MNSELLQYYKN
-591 YLYKAQKNSL
+591 YLYRVQSNSL

-625 ESCEYTSLFLECL
+625 ESCEYTTLFLECL

-654 IIETEIFKNLRWDMK
+654 SIETEIFKNMRWDIK
-669 ADNNNNLSKNTDLN
+669 PYNYNGSDIELN
-683 EDISKTKSIS
+683 EDISKNIS
-693 QTDYKEQ
+693 VNKKEF
-700 KVGYLDRSR
+700 KGPKIGYLDRSK
-709 NDIYPNNYYKITESI
+709 NDIYPNNYYKITESV
-724 KNENGENGFQ
+724 KNENGPQ
-734 SKPIRT
+734 SKPIKT
-740 RLNSKYHL
+740 RLNTKYYM
-748 EQMKKSTNSNSS
+748 EQMKKQSNSNSS
-760 ETSITKNYIRNDI
+760 ESKIAKNCILNDI
-773 SRSHINS
+773 SHSHINS

-794 LSSSAIVYNFIT
+794 LNSSAIVYNFIT

-818 DILDKCDPATIP
+818 DVLDKCDPGTIP
-830 NNFDKIVSLYRRSGF
+830 DNFDKIVSLYRRNGLI
-845 VIIICASKIISIDDY
+845 IIICASKIINIDDY
-860 NDSSPCEEY
+860 NDSNSYEEY

-875 CGFVTLKNKLKSEVL
+875 CGFVTLKNKLKKEVL

-915 SVGFDSHIIDNKNI
+915 SVGFDSQIIENKNI

-937 KNGIIIKKIYSIK
+937 KNGIIIEKIYSIK
-950 RLNEEEDKNTNSSL
+950 RLGEEEDKNTNSSL
-964 DKYSKQTTRISNKYL
+964 DMHSKQTTRISNRFL
-979 TSPFTKPKD
+979 TSPFTRPKD
-988 SVMPKYLDPNIIRS
+988 SVMIKYMDPNTNRS
-1002 SKAKNGTIIMNELSL
+1002 SKAKSGTVIVNELSL
-1017 NLESS
+1017 NQES
-1022 KNDNEYKNLTPNRT
+1022 KNSNEYNNLTPNKT
-1036 LKRGSLKKNT
+1036 LKRGSIRKKIRT
-1046 KTTKYINNY
+1046 PKYINNY
-1055 DENIKYQKRSRL
+1055 GENIKYQKYSRL
-1067 YSDMTDI
+1067 YSDMSDI
-1074 KNSQIKRDMKEN
+1074 KNNLSKKKTKEN
-1086 SRISNI
+1086 SRVSNI
-1092 NPLNYKDKSP
+1092 NSINYKDRSP
-1102 YKISKKI
+1102 YKLSKKNKSI
-1109 RTLNENKET
+1109 NENKEN
-1118 QDTNTNTNKK
+1118 QDSTTNTNKK

-1138 TLSYLEKYNYYP
+1138 NLSNLEKFYYYP
-1150 GIFEDY
+1150 GIFEDN
-1156 EELNDNCIY
+1156 EELKDNCIY

-1193 HCKIFYNMSSID
+1193 YCKIFYDMSSID
-1205 KSLSI
+1205 KSLAI

-1256 YTKDASILS
+1256 YTVEGSILS

-1275 IKENITL
+1275 IKENIML
-1282 LKISSIFYTF
+1282 LKISSIFYTL
-1292 IINSYIICCFIRHTD
+1292 IINSYIICCFLRHTD

-1320 LIISISAFTGETDD
+1320 LIISISAFTGETDN
-1334 NKRSNQLIRN
+1334 NKKSNQLIRN
-1344 RKLYVGHYIAQVSGL
+1344 KKLYVGHYIAQISGL
-1359 FIFKVITVYMH
+1359 FFCKFVTIYMH
-1370 GKYFIGNREL
+1370 GKYFIGNEEL
-1380 ELKLIDKIYCSFYFI
+1380 DLRIIDKIYCSFYFI

-1410 ISFYRKD
+1410 ITFYRKD
-1417 SISNLFYNLSNILL
+1417 SLSNLFYNLSNLL
-1431 LIYFIFLNVLTSSNF
+1431 VLIYFTILNILTSSNY

-1461 IIDTHGDHNRL
+1461 LIDSHGDNNRL
-1472 NCLIVCIVD
+1472 NCLIVCIID
-1481 FLVTIIY
+1481 FTITIIY
-1488 SRVVYY
+1488 SRVVYFV
-1494 IFDRLAKG
+1494 FDRLAKK

>member
-1 MSSSRQNINRKLDAS
+1 MSSSRQNINKKLDVS
-16 KNINKEEVKIENEN
+16 IKDNKEEIKIENEN
-30 SIKFI
+30 NIKFI

-46 FEDIKLK
+46 LEDIKLR

-58 RKSKTKFFK
+58 RKSKTKFLK

-121 YKKAKNNNDI
+121 HKKAKNNNDI

-145 SIINH
+145 SIMNH
-150 NNKFENYLTR
+150 NNKFDNYLIK

-170 VTYEYKEDTNEIIP
+170 VTYEYKEDTNEIVP

-197 FNYFSEGLSTENIVK
+197 FNYFSEGLSNEKIVN

-248 GLIELSLKDY
+248 GLIELGLKDY
-258 VSIIS
+258 VSILS
-263 KYVIVSIIL
+263 KYLIISIIL
-272 HLEYQ
+272 ILEYQ
-277 VTKKVVYNLYSK
+277 ITKRVVYDIYSK

-296 KYKIK
+296 KYKLK
-301 VKRKYKLIQDS
+301 VKRKHKLIQDS

-321 DLLPGDVIFLK
+321 DLLPGDIIFLK

-368 NNNELFSYEM
+368 NSNDQFSYEM
-378 NKINIL
+378 NKISIL

-394 SKSNNGYIT
+394 SKSNEGYIS

-434 MYELFGEKRKRI
+434 MYELLGEKRKQM
-446 LIIVIMIFLLSIIL
+446 LIWITIIFLVSILL
-460 AIVYYSILDPEP
+460 AVVYYIILDPEP
-472 LDFKDAAT
+472 LDFKDSNT
-480 KKLLWT
+480 KKLLFAIT
-486 LIIRLFCK
+486 VRIFCK

-508 ILGVHHLKKE
+508 ILGVYHLKKE
-518 NIHCFEK
+518 NVHCFEK

-541 TGTLCDNNFEINGYH
+541 TGTLCESNFEINGYH
-556 PIYINPHKLN
+556 PIHINPHKSN
-566 NISYRTYNVTQYKE
+566 NISYRTYKVSQYKE

-591 YLYKAQKNSL
+591 YLYRVQSNSL

-625 ESCEYTSLFLECL
+625 ESCEYTTLFLECL
-638 LSCNNIEKF
+638 LSCNNIERF

-654 IIETEIFKNLRWDMK
+654 SIETEIFKNMRWDMK
-669 ADNNNNLSKNTDLN
+669 AYNSNGSDIDLN
-683 EDISKTKSIS
+683 EDISKNKSVNK
-693 QTDYKEQ
+693 KEFKGQ
-700 KVGYLDRSR
+700 KIGYLDRSK
-709 NDIYPNNYYKITESI
+709 NDIYPNNYYKITESV
-724 KNENGENGFQ
+724 KNENGPQ
-734 SKPIRT
+734 SKPIKK
-740 RLNSKYHL
+740 RLNSKYYM
-748 EQMKKSTNSNSS
+748 EQTKKSSNSNSS
-760 ETSITKNYIRNDI
+760 EPKIAKNCIRNDI
-773 SRSHINS
+773 SQSHINS

-794 LSSSAIVYNFIT
+794 LNSSAIVYNFIT

-818 DILDKCDPATIP
+818 DVLDKCDPGSIP
-830 NNFDKIVSLYRRSGF
+830 DNFDKIVSLYRRNGF
-845 VIIICASKIISIDDY
+845 IIIICASKIINIDDY
-860 NDSSPCEEY
+860 NDSNSYEEY

-875 CGFVTLKNKLKSEVL
+875 CGFVTLKNKLKKEVL
-890 NAIKDLRQFNCNL
+890 NAIKDLRQFGCNL

-915 SVGFDSHIIDNKNI
+915 SVGFDSHIIENKNI

-937 KNGIIIKKIYSIK
+937 KNGIIIEKIYSIK
-950 RLNEEEDKNTNSSL
+950 RLGEEEDKNTNSSL
-964 DKYSKQTTRISNKYL
+964 DMHSKQTTRISNRFL

-988 SVMPKYLDPNIIRS
+988 SVMVKYMEPNTIRS
-1002 SKAKNGTIIMNELSL
+1002 SKAKAGAVIVNELSL
-1017 NLESS
+1017 NQES
-1022 KNDNEYKNLTPNRT
+1022 KNSNEYKNLTPNKT
-1036 LKRGSLKKNT
+1036 LKRGSIRKKIRT
-1046 KTTKYINNY
+1046 PKYINKY

-1067 YSDMTDI
+1067 LSDMSDI
-1074 KNSQIKRDMKEN
+1074 KNNLSKKETKEN
-1086 SRISNI
+1086 SRVSNI
-1092 NPLNYKDKSP
+1092 NSLNYKDRSP
-1102 YKISKKI
+1102 YKLSKKNKSI
-1109 RTLNENKET
+1109 NENKEN
-1118 QDTNTNTNKK
+1118 QDSNTNTNKK

-1138 TLSYLEKYNYYP
+1138 NLSNLEKFYYYP
-1150 GIFEDY
+1150 GIFEDN
-1156 EELNDNCIY
+1156 EELKDNCIY

-1186 ILERIHK
+1186 ILERMHK
-1193 HCKIFYNMSSID
+1193 HCKIFYYMSSID
-1205 KSLSI
+1205 KSLVI

-1218 SCICKIGECLSDID
+1218 SCICNIGECLSDID

-1244 SPSNE
+1244 SPTNE

-1256 YTKDASILS
+1256 YTEDGSILS

-1292 IINSYIICCFIRHTD
+1292 VINSYIICCFIRHTD
-1307 VIINQLNFLEISF
+1307 VIINQLNFLELSF
-1320 LIISISAFTGETDD
+1320 LIISISAFTGETDN
-1334 NKRSNQLIRN
+1334 NKKSNQLIRN
-1344 RKLYVGHYIAQVSGL
+1344 KKLYVGHYITQISGL
-1359 FIFKVITVYMH
+1359 FFFKVVTVYMH

-1380 ELKLIDKIYCSFYFI
+1380 DLRIIDKIYCSFYFI

-1417 SISNLFYNLSNILL
+1417 SISNIFYSLSNILL
-1431 LIYFIFLNVLTSSNF
+1431 LIYFIILNILTSSNY

-1461 IIDTHGDHNRL
+1461 LVDTHGDNNRIK
-1472 NCLIVCIVD
+1472 CLFVCIVD
-1481 FLVTIIY
+1481 FTITIIY

-1494 IFDRLAKG
+1494 VFDRLAKE